1 MPMLRTLEEYL
12 EEHEIRYQI
21 LTHAPA
27 HTAQEIAHAE
37 HLPGKMVAKVIVV
50 KKENGAPVMVVLP
63 ATHKITFAKL
73 RQVLHTRFTL
83 ATEEEFRPL
92 FPGCETGAE
101 PPFGNLFG
109 VDTIV
114 DTALTENEE
123 IAFNA
128 GSHWQM
134 IRIRM
139 EDYLRLLHPRI
150 ATVAEHV

>member
-1 MPMLRTLEEYL
+1 MPILRTLEEYL
-12 EEHEIRYQI
+12 KEHEIKYQV
-21 LTHAPA
+21 LTHVQAY
-27 HTAQEIAHAE
+27 TAQEIAQGQHV
-37 HLPGKMVAKVIVV
+37 PGQMVAKVVLV
-50 KKENGAPVMVVLP
+50 KKESGALVMVVLP
-63 ATHKITFAKL
+63 ATHKINFAKL
-73 RQVLHTRFTL
+73 RQVVHTRFTL

-92 FPGCETGAE
+92 FPGCEVGAE

-134 IRIRM
+134 VRMRM